1 MELYLCERIARREDA
16 YALLACAVC
25 RRWGLECLPTIARA
39 DHGKP
44 FFPAFP
50 QYHFSLSHSGSC
62 ALCAVDDAPV
72 GADIEVFRP
81 HHPKLAERICS
92 PEEEAWLDGQP
103 DRARALLQLWTAKES
118 RVKYTGTGLTVPLR
132 SIAIPLLPADRVDD
146 LHFFLAQGES
156 WLLSA
161 CGHSRPN
168 GVQILTREE
177 IFV

>member
-1 MELYLCERIARREDA
+1 MELYLCEHIARREDA
-16 YALLACAVC
+16 YALLSYAVR
-25 RRWGLECLPTIARA
+25 RRWGLESLPTIART

-62 ALCAVDDAPV
+62 ALCAVDETPV
-72 GADIEVFRP
+72 GADIEVLRP

-92 PEEEAWLDGQP
+92 PEQMDWLDKQP

-118 RVKYTGTGLTVPLR
+118 RVKYTGSGLTVPLR
-132 SIAIPLLPADRVDD
+132 SIAVPLPPADRLDN
-146 LHFFLAQGES
+146 LHFFFTQGED

-161 CGHSRPN
+161 CGHSMPKE
-168 GVQILTREE
+168 VQLLTREE
-177 IFV
+177 IFA

>member
-1 MELYLCERIARREDA
+1 MELYLCEHIARREDT
-16 YALLACAVC
+16 YALLACAVR
-25 RRWGLECLPTIARA
+25 RRWGLESLPTIART

-62 ALCAVDDAPV
+62 ALCAVDETPV
-72 GADIEVFRP
+72 GADIEVLRP

-92 PEEEAWLDGQP
+92 PEQMDWLDKQP

-118 RVKYTGTGLTVPLR
+118 RVKYTGSGLTVPLR
-132 SIAIPLLPADRVDD
+132 SIAVPLPPAGAQDGCV
-146 LHFFLAQGES
+146 FFFAQSER
-156 WLLSA
+156 WQLCA
-161 CGHSRPN
+161 CGHSTPN

-177 IFV
+177 IFA